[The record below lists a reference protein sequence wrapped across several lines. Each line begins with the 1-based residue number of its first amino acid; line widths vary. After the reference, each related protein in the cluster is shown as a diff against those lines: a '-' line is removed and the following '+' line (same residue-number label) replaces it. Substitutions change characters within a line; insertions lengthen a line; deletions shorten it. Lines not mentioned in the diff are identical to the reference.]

1 MKEYIKRMVDEAKEL
16 EDKIWKARDFVNS
29 ELGNNILD
37 DNQKKLLRTQIQK
50 MQEYLDVLEIRIEY
64 DKMK

>member
-1 MKEYIKRMVDEAKEL
+1 MKPHIKRMIYEASEL
-16 EDKIWKARDFVNS
+16 QDKIWKARHFVNS
-29 ELGNNILD
+29 DEGNKLLD
-37 DNQKKLLRTQIQK
+37 DDQKNLLILQIQK

>member
-1 MKEYIKRMVDEAKEL
+1 MKPHIKRMVDEAREL

-29 ELGNNILD
+29 ENGNKFLD
-37 DNQKKLLRTQIQK
+37 EDQQKLLRLQIQK